1 MPFPS
6 ELDPTAVRQVIRFVT
21 GADRD
26 TGRFALALY
35 DLLGFGLGKFF
46 ADAKFLADADPA
58 DAALV
63 AELTAAIDREKLKEL
78 LEKYGPAV
86 VRLLLRL
93 FLKV

>member
-1 MPFPS
+1 MSFPS

-26 TGRFALALY
+26 AERFALALY
-35 DLLGFGLGKFF
+35 DLLGYGLGKFLN
-46 ADAKFLADADPA
+46 DPKFLAS
-58 DAALV
+58 ALPEDEV
-63 AELTAAIDREKLKEL
+63 LVTELTGAIDREKLKEL

-86 VRLLLRL
+86 ARLLLRL

>member
-1 MPFPS
+1 MPFPPD
-6 ELDPTAVRQVIRFVT
+6 LDPTAVRQVIKFVT

-35 DLLGFGLGKFF
+35 ELLGYGLGKFLN
-46 ADAKFLADADPA
+46 DPKFLASAGPEDEVLATE
-58 DAALV
+58 LV
-63 AELTAAIDREKLKEL
+63 GAIDGEKLREL

-86 VRLLLRL
+86 ALLLLKL